1 MSVLLIHVFFLV
13 VLQLIFVTYVTPS
26 RSQFHQCPPS
36 SCGNI
41 TRISYPFRLST
52 DPSHCGLDDINFQLD
67 CHNNQTLLNLQGR
80 DFATRQYISTTLLV
94 LSINYEQER
103 IRVVDPACINNIN
116 INTPGDL
123 SSCSSQSYYF
133 SYSYSFYSD
142 GISTVPLNKAAAF
155 IHCLSSPIAND
166 NNNNYVRAP
175 FFGNTTKTIHFG
187 NSSRFYSYVVLGYP
201 DRLSLSDLQE
211 SCTVDKVLLV
221 SARSSITNKSSFI
234 DIYEALAYGFEL
246 SWRGVD
252 SEGCWLEVPYFTL
265 APNHIVTERCCAYG
279 YSSFLCRYVHRL
291 QWTMV
296 TVFWTIGKILSIR
309 LAIGFMV
316 GFPLL
321 LWLVI
326 HKWRR
331 RHLCNDTNIEKFLQ
345 DQHDFAP
352 IKYSYSDVKKMTSNF
367 NEKLGEGGYGTVYKG
382 KLRSGLYVAVK
393 MLDQTIAG
401 VEEFINEVGTIGR
414 IHHVNV
420 VHLVGFCIERSKYA
434 LVYEF
439 LPNGSLDRYIFNE
452 QSLGVLA
459 LTLDKMFEI
468 ALGVARGIGYLHHG
482 CDMQILHF
490 DIKPHNILLD
500 ENFNPKISDFGLAR
514 LHPTNESF
522 INLTGARGTMGYMA
536 PEIFYRNMGGIS
548 YKADIY
554 SFGMMLMEMAG
565 KKKIMND
572 LVEERN
578 RMYFPMWIYDQLCAG
593 KDIEMK
599 DASEEEKRM
608 VKKIMIV
615 AMWCI
620 QMRPS
625 DRLPIN
631 KVIEMLESE
640 SEPRMPSR
648 PFAAPREIEAETDD
662 HGTQT
667 YLVDCINLD
676 LLQS

>member
-41 TRISYPFRLST
+41 TRISYPFRLNT

-67 CHNNQTLLNLQGR
+67 CRNNQTLLNIQGL
-80 DFATRQYISTTLLV
+80 DFATMQYKSRMLLV

-103 IRVVDPACINNIN
+103 IRLFDPACININ
-116 INTPGDL
+116 TNTPGDL

-133 SYSYSFYSD
+133 GVSYDVYSD
-142 GISTVPLNKAAAF
+142 GISTVPLNKEAAF

-187 NSSRFYSYVVLGYP
+187 NSSRFYSYVVLGDPY
-201 DRLSLSDLQE
+201 RLSLSDLEE
-211 SCTVDKVLLV
+211 SCMVDKVLLV

-246 SWRGVD
+246 SWRRVD
-252 SEGCWLEVPYFTL
+252 KKFCWWEGPYFAL
-265 APNHIVTERCCAYG
+265 APNHMVMERCCLYRT
-279 YSSFLCRYVHRL
+279 FPCRYVHGL

-296 TVFWTIGKILSIR
+296 RVLWTIGEILSIR
-309 LAIGFMV
+309 LAIGFVV

-321 LWLVI
+321 LWLVV

-331 RHLCNDTNIEKFLQ
+331 RHLCMDTNVEKFLQ

-536 PEIFYRNMGGIS
+536 PEMFYKNMGGIS

-565 KKKIMND
+565 KRKITNH
-572 LVEERN
+572 LVEETTQI
-578 RMYFPMWIYDQLCAG
+578 YFPMWIYDQLCAG

-676 LLQS
+676 LVQS